1 MSAWVEIVE
10 RGDRLIV
17 GAPFNHRW
25 RGWASANGGHWDAG
39 SVAWV
44 FPLKQREATV
54 DADPPSDYAW
64 IVHFRLGRSG
74 WKVQDGEGFV
84 RAVRP
89 GQ

>member
-1 MSAWVEIVE
+1 MTARVEIVE

-44 FPLKQREATV
+44 FPLKQREAV
-54 DADPPSDYAW
+54 EAAIERIFEEDDA
-64 IVHFRLGRSG
+64 
-74 WKVQDGEGFV
+74 
-84 RAVRP
+84 
-89 GQ
+89 